1 VLNDAFKVVVLADEF
16 DSRAGADTLDGVK
29 VIAAEEDA
37 EVDKL
42 RLLASF
48 DRLEL

>member
-1 VLNDAFKVVVLADEF
+1 MVADEF
-16 DSRAGADTLDGVK
+16 QRSARADFGNRIK

-42 RLLASF
+42 ATDMISV
-48 DRLEL
+48 